1 MPRANVSESRPRP
14 AHLSKSWQMGTGD
27 DNDGA
32 QQDGEIARD
41 LVARIGAGDRRAEN
55 ELVARYS
62 RPLMIMLR
70 MRTNGDVPLAE
81 DIHQDVFRIVIER
94 LRAEG
99 IDDPTRLAGFI
110 QSTGRFQLIGRKRR
124 QRRRNTH
131 ADSELIEET
140 IAEDD
145 DQVDNVY
152 AAQMRERVRALLQE
166 LPNARDRAL
175 LTRYFLY
182 QENKASICTALE
194 LSDLH
199 FNRVLYR
206 AKARF
211 RALLEQQ
218 DDIDITEDDR

>member
-1 MPRANVSESRPRP
+1 MHSTTSQTVCG
-14 AHLSKSWQMGTGD
+14 LSKSWRMDETPND
-27 DNDGA
+27 ERANDG
-32 QQDGEIARD
+32 ELARQ
-41 LVARIGAGDRRAEN
+41 LVARIRAGDRQAEN

-62 RPLMIMLR
+62 RPLMIMLKV
-70 MRTNGDVPLAE
+70 RTNGDIPLAE

-94 LRAEG
+94 LRGDG

-110 QSTGRFQLIGRKRR
+110 QSTGKFQVIGRKRR
-124 QRRRNTH
+124 QRRRNTY

-140 IAEDD
+140 VSNSTEHVDD
-145 DQVDNVY
+145 IY
-152 AAQMRERVRALLQE
+152 SEQMRDAVRALLSE
-166 LPNARDRAL
+166 LPNDRDRAL

-182 QENKASICTALE
+182 QESKASICNALE

-211 RALLEQQ
+211 RALVEERLE
-218 DDIDITEDDR
+218 R

>member
-1 MPRANVSESRPRP
+1 MTEQAINPRP
-14 AHLSKSWQMGTGD
+14 DASNLSKFWRMDESKPKT
-27 DNDGA
+27 
-32 QQDGEIARD
+32 D
-41 LVARIGAGDRRAEN
+41 LAEEGRRAAALAERIRAGDRRAEN

-70 MRTNGDVPLAE
+70 ARTNGDLALAE

-94 LRAEG
+94 LRGEG
-99 IDDPTRLAGFI
+99 IDDPTRLGGYI
-110 QSTGRFQLIGRKRR
+110 QSTGKFQIIGRKRR
-124 QRRRNTH
+124 QKRRNTH

-145 DQVDNVY
+145 EQMDSVY
-152 AAQMRERVRALLQE
+152 SDQMRIAVRDLLKE
-166 LPNARDRAL
+166 LPNDRDRAL
-175 LTRYFLY
+175 LTRFYLY
-182 QENKASICTALE
+182 QESKASICAALE

-211 RALLEQQ
+211 RALLEKRAEL
-218 DDIDITEDDR
+218 DL

>member
-1 MPRANVSESRPRP
+1 MTRQAINPRP
-14 AHLSKSWQMGTGD
+14 ETANLSKFCQMDESEPKT
-27 DNDGA
+27 
-32 QQDGEIARD
+32 D
-41 LVARIGAGDRRAEN
+41 LAEEGRRAAALAERIRAGDRRAEN

-70 MRTNGDVPLAE
+70 ARTNGDLALAE

-94 LRAEG
+94 LRGEG
-99 IDDPTRLAGFI
+99 IDDPTRLGGYI
-110 QSTGRFQLIGRKRR
+110 QSTGKFQIIGRKRR
-124 QRRRNTH
+124 QKRRNTH

-145 DQVDNVY
+145 EQMDSVY
-152 AAQMRERVRALLQE
+152 SDQMRIAVRDLLKE
-166 LPNARDRAL
+166 LPNDRDRAL
-175 LTRYFLY
+175 LTRFYLY
-182 QENKASICTALE
+182 QESKASICTALE

-211 RALLEQQ
+211 RALLEKRAEL
-218 DDIDITEDDR
+218 DL